1 MKIENCLYIRIW
13 LQIYLSIPHLSHTH
27 VYTRT
32 HPHTH
37 SYTLIER
44 ERERERRCINTNCN
58 FSCFLIRKLMIFV
71 KLSSHSRL
79 KFRKFFLLKQVF
91 SKIIFS
97 RPAAVITHSSI
108 NGTFLPNILF
118 DGVWNVRLFFMSL
131 YSLQIPCALH
141 FSCFCYWKFACD
153 IVSVICYGSW
163 FAIM

>member
-1 MKIENCLYIRIW
+1 MATDLFVH
-13 LQIYLSIPHLSHTH
+13 SSSLSHT
-27 VYTRT
+27 RI
-32 HPHTH
+32 HTH
-37 SYTLIER
+37 TSSHTLIHSHR
-44 ERERERRCINTNCN
+44 KRARERERRCINTNCN

-141 FSCFCYWKFACD
+141 FSCFCY
-153 IVSVICYGSW
+153 
-163 FAIM
+163 